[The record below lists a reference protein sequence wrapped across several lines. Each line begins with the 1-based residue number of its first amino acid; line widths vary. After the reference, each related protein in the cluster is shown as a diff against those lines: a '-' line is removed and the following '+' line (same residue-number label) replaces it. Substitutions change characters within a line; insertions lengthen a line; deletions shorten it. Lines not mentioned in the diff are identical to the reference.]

1 MKKFA
6 VILLVC
12 VITAIFAGACNKNR
26 ARHMLKLRRSRQGT
40 SVENRSSLV
49 SGPVS

>member
-12 VITAIFAGACNKNR
+12 VITAIFAGACNKKSCPAYAVAKTEQAGNI
-26 ARHMLKLRRSRQGT
+26 G
-40 SVENRSSLV
+40 
-49 SGPVS
+49 